1 MKHGLALRVEALF
14 SRAVLAAIIEL
25 LPLIAQLVVLAE
37 EIAEIARRVWASL
50 IDPHRD

>member
-1 MKHGLALRVEALF
+1 MKHCLASRVETLF
-14 SRAVLAAIIEL
+14 SRAILAATIEL

-37 EIAEIARRVWASL
+37 EIAEIARRVRASL